1 MHAVFENSFEA
12 LVVKVELDKHDRWNL
27 LVNLL
32 RFVDKLS
39 CVDMLRWV
47 KWNAKRESNRI
58 DYV

>member
-1 MHAVFENSFEA
+1 MGAVEQRILMHAVFEDSFEA

-47 KWNAKRESNRI
+47 
-58 DYV
+58 